1 MHEISLVQG
10 LLKQLE
16 SLAHKHNTTS
26 ISKVRLEVGP
36 FSGIVIDSFE
46 FGFDILAKES
56 ELTKKAELEIITP
69 PMQYKCIKCEYLVS
83 SASTMP
89 EICPACQNTLLVPE
103 GGDDLILLQVE
114 ME

>member
-36 FSGIVIDSFE
+36 FSGIVVDSFE

-56 ELTKKAELEIITP
+56 ELTKKAELEIIIP
-69 PMQYKCIKCEYLVS
+69 PMQYKCTKCAHLVS
-83 SASTMP
+83 SDSTMP
-89 EICPACQNTLLVPE
+89 KICPKCTNTLLMPE
-103 GGDDLILLQVE
+103 GGADLILLQVE
-114 ME
+114 MK

>member
-26 ISKVRLEVGP
+26 ICKVRLEVGP
-36 FSGIVIDSFE
+36 FSGIVVDSFE
-46 FGFDILAKES
+46 FAFDILAKEL
-56 ELTKKAELEIITP
+56 ELTKQAELEIITP
-69 PMQYKCIKCEYLVS
+69 AMQYKCTKCAHLVS
-83 SASTMP
+83 SDATMP
-89 EICPACQNTLLVPE
+89 EICPQCQNTLLVPE